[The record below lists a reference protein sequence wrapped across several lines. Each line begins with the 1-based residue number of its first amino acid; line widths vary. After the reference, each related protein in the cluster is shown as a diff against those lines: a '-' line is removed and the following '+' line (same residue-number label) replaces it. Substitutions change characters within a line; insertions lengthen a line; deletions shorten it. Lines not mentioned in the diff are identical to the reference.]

1 MLKIKYEA
9 IKQIL
14 SNDKF
19 IVITVN
25 SDEGLTSELNNNLSN
40 DELFNIHRK
49 FRKKYFKRR

>member
-14 SNDKF
+14 GNDKF

>member
-25 SDEGLTSELNNNLSN
+25 LEEGVTSEINNNLSN

-49 FRKKYFKRR
+49 FRKKYFKKR